1 MDTERG
7 PVFLSLFLS
16 ERGLSQL
23 DMCWVFG
30 IRRDGWNLYTGT
42 ASSAGHLA
50 SPVLLPTP
58 LGLLAS
64 AFNPAVQAGPDHL
77 LSLGGAAQ
85 C

>member
-1 MDTERG
+1 MDMERG
-7 PVFLSLFLS
+7 PLFLSLFLS
-16 ERGLSQL
+16 ECGLSQL

-30 IRRDGWNLYTGT
+30 IRRDGWNLYTGA
-42 ASSAGHLA
+42 ASSAGPLA
-50 SPVLLPTP
+50 SPILLPTP